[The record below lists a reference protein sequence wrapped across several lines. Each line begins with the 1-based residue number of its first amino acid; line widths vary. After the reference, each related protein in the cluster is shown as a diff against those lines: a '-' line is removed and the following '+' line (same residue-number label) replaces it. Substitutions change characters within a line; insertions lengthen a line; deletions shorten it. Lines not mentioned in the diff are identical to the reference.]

1 MPSNFFLFACSLSF
15 LSKNGTQLAVT
26 RYRYPALL
34 DTCQGCR
41 SRSHRGYGSLCCYLF
56 HSPEIPQLNIKGY
69 LKLFLWHPTKQILR
83 LHQAERC
90 PWCQSDWLMVLSA
103 SPVSISVPSLFQE
116 AHTNLSIVVGV
127 QRSRFI
133 CQYKLCVALLK
144 LIIVVPSSFAWH
156 LINCS
161 IVKVCIRLSDHSC
174 AWCERQETNHQ
185 SHQNCT
191 YELCMS
197 CVSCHVCERGG
208 PWDNSPVVATGN
220 WGKEDLPFVC
230 ALLNNSKM
238 R

>member
-1 MPSNFFLFACSLSF
+1 
-15 LSKNGTQLAVT
+15 
-26 RYRYPALL
+26 
-34 DTCQGCR
+34 
-41 SRSHRGYGSLCCYLF
+41 
-56 HSPEIPQLNIKGY
+56 
-69 LKLFLWHPTKQILR
+69 
-83 LHQAERC
+83 
-90 PWCQSDWLMVLSA
+90 MVLSA

-133 CQYKLCVALLK
+133 CQYKLCVSLLK

-185 SHQNCT
+185 SHQSCT
-191 YELCMS
+191 YELCIS

-208 PWDNSPVVATGN
+208 PWDNSPVVATGT

-238 R
+238 RWTVPIDESFFHFTVMSQDTVSQICVFQIFLRTHQATSY